1 MFSAPSSSLSMPRLM
16 RLVVPWREWELF
28 RWLLFD
34 CCSWLLHIF
43 PLASSSSVPRLLPSS
58 VTPQWAWHQHTPH
71 HSENTQW
78 QCKPHWCYPTCC
90 WLLCCRLSEAG
101 RRSHQPLFRVLMPS
115 RSTKLDVDGL
125 SNPFA
130 KKERWWAHRSTN
142 ATINE
147 CRFPHTLWYVLTTL
161 VLCRQLC
168 SVELEDKWM

>member
-43 PLASSSSVPRLLPSS
+43 PLASSSSVPRLL
-58 VTPQWAWHQHTPH
+58 
-71 HSENTQW
+71 
-78 QCKPHWCYPTCC
+78 
-90 WLLCCRLSEAG
+90 RG
-101 RRSHQPLFRVLMPS
+101 RRWRHNGLGINTPPFRKYAMQTPLVLPYLLLIVVLLTVWSWPKQPLSRVLMPS
-115 RSTKLDVDGL
+115 RSTELDVDSL

-142 ATINE
+142 ATINK
-147 CRFPHTLWYVLTTL
+147 CRFPHTLWYVPTTL
-161 VLCRQLC
+161 VLCRQLLL
-168 SVELEDKWM
+168 VELEDKWM